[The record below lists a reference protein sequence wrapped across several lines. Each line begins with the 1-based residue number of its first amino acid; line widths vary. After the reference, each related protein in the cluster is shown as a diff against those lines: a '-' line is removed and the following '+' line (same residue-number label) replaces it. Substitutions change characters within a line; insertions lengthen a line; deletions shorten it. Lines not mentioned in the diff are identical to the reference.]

1 MTQAF
6 PSIADLSSRL
16 IDLGGYGKNAQQVFE
31 TSALIAAAQAH
42 WDRVEIQRLQDD
54 RNIHPKVWDKLVVIH
69 KRQQRLQDLIPSKDL
84 PSNYTA
90 LYALV
95 VMSVDEIKALVA
107 DGLLSSQNRP
117 SSKALLDWTKTF
129 RKGDQGI
136 SKELPLTLLLQEVL
150 TEQQEQD
157 LLNAIAE
164 VAERFGVEVRSGKGI
179 KQAEVKEQE
188 RSNRASQLE
197 EDLMKALQPLWER
210 SLLPEREKFS
220 LASLSDLVN
229 GSRAT
234 FTGFIIAVIRD
245 KKIFWKE
252 AGKEFCLK
260 VALDYNR
267 EESRVQRGNYKTRIK
282 QVIELHR
289 TAVPGLGEFAN
300 MVLSTFMSA

>member
-6 PSIADLSSRL
+6 PSSADLTSRL

-31 TSALIAAAQAH
+31 TSALVAAAQAT
-42 WDRVEIQRLQDD
+42 WDREEIQRIQED
-54 RNIHPKVWDKLVVIH
+54 RSIHPKVWDKLVLIH
-69 KRQQRLQDLIPSKDL
+69 KDQQRLQDLIPSKDL

-95 VMSVDEIKALVA
+95 VMSADEIKALVE
-107 DGLLSSQNRP
+107 DGLLSSQNKP

-129 RKGDQGI
+129 RNGHEGVA
-136 SKELPLTLLLQEVL
+136 KELPLTLVLKEVL
-150 TEQQEQD
+150 TEQQEEE
-157 LLNAIAE
+157 LLSAITE
-164 VAERFGVEVRSGKGI
+164 VAERFDVEVRSGKGI

-188 RSNRASQLE
+188 RSNRASLLE
-197 EDLMKALQPLWER
+197 EDLMKALQPFWDR
-210 SLLPEREKFS
+210 SLPPEREKFS

-229 GSRAT
+229 GTRAT
-234 FTGFIIAVIRD
+234 FTGFINSVIGD
-245 KKIFWKE
+245 KETFWVE

-267 EESRVQRGNYKTRIK
+267 EESRIQRGNYKTRIK
-282 QVIELHR
+282 QVIERHGP
-289 TAVPGLGEFAN
+289 AVLGLEEFAN

>member
-6 PSIADLSSRL
+6 PSIADLTSRL
-16 IDLGGYGKNAQQVFE
+16 IDLGGYGKGAQQVFE
-31 TSALIAAAQAH
+31 TSELVAAAQVH
-42 WDRVEIQRLQDD
+42 WDRVEIQWIQED
-54 RNIHPKVWDKLVVIH
+54 RSIHPKVWDKLVLIH
-69 KRQQRLQDLIPSKDL
+69 KHQQRLQDLIPSKDL

-95 VMSVDEIKALVA
+95 VMSADEIQALVA

-129 RKGDQGI
+129 RKGDQGVA
-136 SKELPLTLLLQEVL
+136 KELPLTLVLQEVL

-164 VAERFGVEVRSGKGI
+164 VAERFGVEVRSGKGF

-197 EDLMKALQPLWER
+197 EDLMKALQPFWER

-220 LASLSDLVN
+220 LASLSYLVN

-252 AGKEFCLK
+252 AGKVFCLK

-282 QVIELHR
+282 QVIELHG
-289 TAVPGLGEFAN
+289 TDVTGLGEFAN

>member
-6 PSIADLSSRL
+6 PSIADLTSRL
-16 IDLGGYGKNAQQVFE
+16 IDLGGYGKGAQQVFE
-31 TSALIAAAQAH
+31 TSELVAAAQVH
-42 WDRVEIQRLQDD
+42 WDRVEIQWIQED
-54 RNIHPKVWDKLVVIH
+54 RSIHPKVWDKLVLIH
-69 KRQQRLQDLIPSKDL
+69 KHQQRLQDLIPSKDL

-95 VMSVDEIKALVA
+95 VMSADEIQALVA

-129 RKGDQGI
+129 RKGDQGVA
-136 SKELPLTLLLQEVL
+136 KELPLTLVLQEVL

-164 VAERFGVEVRSGKGI
+164 VAERFGVEVRSGKGF

-197 EDLMKALQPLWER
+197 EDLMKALQPFWER

-282 QVIELHR
+282 QVIELHG
-289 TAVPGLGEFAN
+289 TDVTGLGEFAN
-300 MVLSTFMSA
+300 MVLSTFISA

>member
-6 PSIADLSSRL
+6 PSIADLTSRL
-16 IDLGGYGKNAQQVFE
+16 IDLGGYGKGAQQVFE
-31 TSALIAAAQAH
+31 TSELVAAAQVH
-42 WDRVEIQRLQDD
+42 WDRVEIQWIQED
-54 RNIHPKVWDKLVVIH
+54 RSIHPKVWDKLVLIH
-69 KRQQRLQDLIPSKDL
+69 KHQQRLQDLIPSKDL

-95 VMSVDEIKALVA
+95 VMSADEIQALVA

-129 RKGDQGI
+129 RKGDQGVA
-136 SKELPLTLLLQEVL
+136 KELPLTLVLQEVL

-164 VAERFGVEVRSGKGI
+164 VAERFGVEVRSGKGF

-197 EDLMKALQPLWER
+197 EDLMKALQQFWER

-282 QVIELHR
+282 QVIELHG
-289 TAVPGLGEFAN
+289 TDVTGLGEFAN

>member
-6 PSIADLSSRL
+6 PSIADLNSRL
-16 IDLGGYGKNAQQVFE
+16 IDLGGYGKSAQQVFE
-31 TSALIAAAQAH
+31 TSALIAAAQVH

-54 RNIHPKVWDKLVVIH
+54 RNIHPKVWDKLVLIH
-69 KRQQRLQDLIPSKDL
+69 KDQQRLQELIPSKYL

-245 KKIFWKE
+245 KNIFWKE

-282 QVIELHR
+282 QVIELHG
-289 TAVPGLGEFAN
+289 TDVTGLGEFAN

>member
-1 MTQAF
+1 MAQAF
-6 PSIADLSSRL
+6 PSIADLTSRL

-31 TSALIAAAQAH
+31 TSALVSAAQVL
-42 WDRVEIQRLQDD
+42 WDREAVQRFQEN
-54 RNIHPKVWDKLVVIH
+54 RSIHPKVWDKLVLIH
-69 KRQQRLQDLIPSKDL
+69 KDQQRLQDLIPSKDL

-95 VMSVDEIKALVA
+95 VMSTDEIQALVA
-107 DGLLSSQNRP
+107 DGLLSSPNKP
-117 SSKALLDWTKTF
+117 SSKALLDWTKNF
-129 RKGDQGI
+129 RKGGQGVA
-136 SKELPLTLLLQEVL
+136 KELPFTLVIQEVL

-157 LLNAIAE
+157 LLTAIDE
-164 VAERFGVEVRSGKGI
+164 VAERFGVEVRAGKGI

-188 RSNRASQLE
+188 RVNRASQLE
-197 EDLMKALQPLWER
+197 EELMKALQPLWDR
-210 SLLPEREKFS
+210 SLLLEREKFS
-220 LASLSDLVN
+220 LASLADLVN

-234 FTGFIIAVIRD
+234 FTGFINSVIRD
-245 KKIFWKE
+245 KETFWQE

-282 QVIELHR
+282 QVIER
-289 TAVPGLGEFAN
+289 RGPAVSSLGEYAA

>member
-6 PSIADLSSRL
+6 PSIADLTSRL
-16 IDLGGYGKNAQQVFE
+16 IDLGGYGKGAQQVFE
-31 TSALIAAAQAH
+31 TSELVAAAQVH
-42 WDRVEIQRLQDD
+42 WDRVEIQWIQED
-54 RNIHPKVWDKLVVIH
+54 RSIHPKVWDKLVLIH
-69 KRQQRLQDLIPSKDL
+69 KHQQRLQDLIPSKDL

-95 VMSVDEIKALVA
+95 VRSADEIQALVA

-129 RKGDQGI
+129 RKGDQGVA
-136 SKELPLTLLLQEVL
+136 KELPLTLVLQEVL

-164 VAERFGVEVRSGKGI
+164 VAERFGVEVRSGKGF

-197 EDLMKALQPLWER
+197 EDLMKALQPFWER

-282 QVIELHR
+282 QVIELHG
-289 TAVPGLGEFAN
+289 TDVAGLGEFAN

>member
-6 PSIADLSSRL
+6 PSIADLTSRL
-16 IDLGGYGKNAQQVFE
+16 IDLGGYGKGAQQVFE
-31 TSALIAAAQAH
+31 TSELVAAAQVH
-42 WDRVEIQRLQDD
+42 WDRVEIQWIQED
-54 RNIHPKVWDKLVVIH
+54 RSIHPKVWDKLVLIH
-69 KRQQRLQDLIPSKDL
+69 KHQQRLQDLIPSKDL

-95 VMSVDEIKALVA
+95 VMSADEIQALVA

-129 RKGDQGI
+129 RKGDQGVA
-136 SKELPLTLLLQEVL
+136 KELPLTLVLQEVL

-164 VAERFGVEVRSGKGI
+164 VAERFGVEVRSGKGF

-197 EDLMKALQPLWER
+197 EDLMKALQPFWER

-282 QVIELHR
+282 QVIELHG
-289 TAVPGLGEFAN
+289 TDVTGLGEFAN

>member
-6 PSIADLSSRL
+6 PSIADLTSRL
-16 IDLGGYGKNAQQVFE
+16 IDLGGYGKGAQQVFE
-31 TSALIAAAQAH
+31 TSELVAAAQVH
-42 WDRVEIQRLQDD
+42 WDRVEIQWIQED
-54 RNIHPKVWDKLVVIH
+54 RSIHPKVWDKLVLIH
-69 KRQQRLQDLIPSKDL
+69 KHQQRLQDLIPSKDL

-95 VMSVDEIKALVA
+95 VMSADEIQALVA

-129 RKGDQGI
+129 RKGDQGVA
-136 SKELPLTLLLQEVL
+136 KELPLTLVLQEVL

-164 VAERFGVEVRSGKGI
+164 VAERFGVEVRSGKGF

-197 EDLMKALQPLWER
+197 EDLMKALQPFWER

-282 QVIELHR
+282 QVIELHG
-289 TAVPGLGEFAN
+289 TDVTGLGEFAN
-300 MVLSTFMSA
+300 IVLSTFMSA

>member
-1 MTQAF
+1 MAQAF
-6 PSIADLSSRL
+6 PSIADLTSRL

-31 TSALIAAAQAH
+31 TSALIAAAQVL
-42 WDRVEIQRLQDD
+42 WDREEIQRIQED
-54 RNIHPKVWDKLVVIH
+54 RSIHPKVWDKLVLIH
-69 KRQQRLQDLIPSKDL
+69 KDQQRLQDLIPSRDL

-95 VMSVDEIKALVA
+95 VMSAEEIQALVA
-107 DGLLSSQNRP
+107 DGLLSSQNKP

-129 RKGDQGI
+129 RKGDQGFV
-136 SKELPLTLLLQEVL
+136 KELPFTLVLQEVL

-157 LLNAIAE
+157 LLTAIAE
-164 VAERFGVEVRSGKGI
+164 VAERFGVEVRSGKGV

-188 RSNRASQLE
+188 RSKRAFQLE
-197 EDLMKALQPLWER
+197 GDLIRALQPIWDR
-210 SLLPEREKFS
+210 SLLPERDTFS

-234 FTGFIIAVIRD
+234 FTGFINSVIGD
-245 KKIFWKE
+245 KETFWQE

-267 EESRVQRGNYKTRIK
+267 EESRIQRGNYKTRIK
-282 QVIELHR
+282 QVIERHGP
-289 TAVPGLGEFAN
+289 VMPGLDEFAN

>member
-1 MTQAF
+1 M
-6 PSIADLSSRL
+6 
-16 IDLGGYGKNAQQVFE
+16 
-31 TSALIAAAQAH
+31 
-42 WDRVEIQRLQDD
+42 
-54 RNIHPKVWDKLVVIH
+54 
-69 KRQQRLQDLIPSKDL
+69 
-84 PSNYTA
+84 
-90 LYALV
+90 YALV
-95 VMSVDEIKALVA
+95 VMSTDEIKALIA
-107 DGLLSSQNRP
+107 DGLLSSQNKP

-136 SKELPLTLLLQEVL
+136 VKQLPLTLVLQEVL

-164 VAERFGVEVRSGKGI
+164 VAERFGVEVHSGKGI

-197 EDLMKALQPLWER
+197 EDLMKALQPLWDR

-234 FTGFIIAVIRD
+234 LTGFIISIIRD
-245 KKIFWKE
+245 KETFWAE

-260 VALDYNR
+260 IALDYNR
-267 EESRVQRGNYKTRIK
+267 EQSRVQRGNYKTRIK
-282 QVIELHR
+282 QVIERHGP
-289 TAVPGLGEFAN
+289 VIPGLEEYAA

>member
-1 MTQAF
+1 MTQAL
-6 PSIADLSSRL
+6 PSIADLTSRL

-31 TSALIAAAQAH
+31 TSALIAAAQVL
-42 WDRVEIQRLQDD
+42 WDREEVQRLQED
-54 RNIHPKVWDKLVVIH
+54 RSIHPKVWDKLVLIH
-69 KRQQRLQDLIPSKDL
+69 KDQQRLQELIPAKDL

-95 VMSVDEIKALVA
+95 VMSTDEIEALVA

-129 RKGDQGI
+129 RKGDQGVA
-136 SKELPLTLLLQEVL
+136 KELPLTLVLQEVL
-150 TEQQEQD
+150 SEEEEQD
-157 LLNAIAE
+157 LLTAIAQ
-164 VAERFGVEVRSGKGI
+164 VAERFGVEVRAGKGI
-179 KQAEVKEQE
+179 RQAEVKEQE
-188 RSNRASQLE
+188 RFNRASHLE
-197 EDLMKALQPLWER
+197 EELMKSLQPLWDR

-220 LASLSDLVN
+220 LSSLSDLVN

-234 FTGFIIAVIRD
+234 YTGFIIAVIRD

-267 EESRVQRGNYKTRIK
+267 EESRVQRGNYKTRVK
-282 QVIELHR
+282 QVIELHG
-289 TAVPGLGEFAN
+289 TDVTGLGEFAN

>member
-6 PSIADLSSRL
+6 PSIADLTSRL
-16 IDLGGYGKNAQQVFE
+16 IDLGGYGKGAQQVFE
-31 TSALIAAAQAH
+31 TSELVAAAQVH
-42 WDRVEIQRLQDD
+42 WDRVEIQWIQED
-54 RNIHPKVWDKLVVIH
+54 RSIHPKVWDKLVLIH
-69 KRQQRLQDLIPSKDL
+69 KHQQRLQDLIPSKDL

-95 VMSVDEIKALVA
+95 VRSADEIQALVA

-129 RKGDQGI
+129 RKGDQGVA
-136 SKELPLTLLLQEVL
+136 KELPLTLVLQEVL

-164 VAERFGVEVRSGKGI
+164 VAERFGVEVRSGKGF

-197 EDLMKALQPLWER
+197 EDLMKALQPFWER

-282 QVIELHR
+282 QVIELHG
-289 TAVPGLGEFAN
+289 TDVTGLGEFAN

>member
-1 MTQAF
+1 MTKAF
-6 PSIADLSSRL
+6 PSIADMTSRL
-16 IDLGGYGKNAQQVFE
+16 IDLGGYGKGAQQVFE
-31 TSALIAAAQAH
+31 TSELVAAAQVH
-42 WDRVEIQRLQDD
+42 WDRVEIQWIQED
-54 RNIHPKVWDKLVVIH
+54 RSIHPKVWDKLVLIH
-69 KRQQRLQDLIPSKDL
+69 KHQQRLQDLIPSKDL

-95 VMSVDEIKALVA
+95 VMSADEIQALVA

-129 RKGDQGI
+129 RKGDQGVA
-136 SKELPLTLLLQEVL
+136 KELPLTLVLQEVL

-164 VAERFGVEVRSGKGI
+164 VAERFGVEVRSGKGF

-197 EDLMKALQPLWER
+197 EDLMKALQPFWER

-282 QVIELHR
+282 QVIELHG
-289 TAVPGLGEFAN
+289 TDVTGLGEFAN